1 MAELGDA
8 VLLLNDF
15 FGDFEFELGG
25 EVATGLWHVR
35 CPWGGGLFHLLGCSK
50 RLDHDT
56 DTGGVLCANLA
67 RMVGE
72 KISFIAPV

>member
-25 EVATGLWHVR
+25 KVATDLWHVR
-35 CPWGGGLFHLLGCSK
+35 CPLGGG
-50 RLDHDT
+50 
-56 DTGGVLCANLA
+56 
-67 RMVGE
+67 
-72 KISFIAPV
+72 IAPPIGLL